1 MNKDPNAL
9 GLADTNQ
16 CVTFLGKH
24 GGGTAAEIA
33 GGFTYLTPGVHYI
46 VEEVDIGDW
55 RSSYKLV
62 GIDRRFNT
70 VMFDRFPKE
79 KPVEVTRPEYTVGLL
94 GVSIPQDLVASNSF
108 IAELRLTEIEK
119 RILAIEALM
128 KRQA

>member
-1 MNKDPNAL
+1 MKHDPNAL
-9 GLADTNQ
+9 GMADTNQ

-24 GGGTAAEIA
+24 GGGNDFEIA
-33 GGFTYLTPGVHYI
+33 DGFKYLTPGVHYI

-79 KPVEVTRPEYTVGLL
+79 KPVPNTPLN
-94 GVSIPQDLVASNSF
+94 IP
-108 IAELRLTEIEK
+108 
-119 RILAIEALM
+119 
-128 KRQA
+128 